1 MGVALVFI
9 GKLKLAR
16 FVAYLPMPVVG
27 GYLAFIGL
35 FCLEASL
42 GLSTGKD
49 IRGLNTW
56 GMLFNSRDLLLCL
69 PCLVIGVLWS
79 WVSRRYQHFAVLPLT
94 MLAVPA
100 VFYIALT
107 LSGESMQ
114 NARDVGLIGAIT
126 QPAELSWSFSLFQF
140 DRVHWTVLPGLVP
153 VWIGMV
159 FVVAFSSSLDVAAIE
174 IDMGEPL
181 DTNKELNTVGWSN
194 ILSGLTGGFTGSYIF
209 SQTLF
214 TRRTGCQSRLI
225 GWFVAVSELAMC
237 VVTIDPMA
245 YVPLLFFA
253 ATLSFIAVELSLE
266 WLWDVREKLL
276 AYEYLVLLATFVA
289 IQVVGLNQ
297 GLVAG
302 VAFSTAI
309 FVISYAS
316 ERKNTL
322 ERVHKRGRFMRPAS
336 QRRLLQVH
344 RDKILCVELRGEL
357 FFGSSQQVLQEVT
370 AMLGLAAPPVGKRG
384 KEATPGVATAA
395 TGGANGGSSQSARK
409 WAFQQWWGKVHKA
422 LRKCF
427 TARASGSRSHH
438 RSPGSTRSA
447 RSPGS
452 TRSGGLRSRAA
463 SATSRSSSLGGDEE
477 RLPLIV
483 GGGAIMP
490 SSHGSLSTTTAA
502 NTLSNNNLRNSS
514 GSLGRLGAGS
524 GLGGSGSSGGRAVFS
539 KPAKTVSFAGDD
551 DDADDD
557 VSGSNTGSPVPSLGR
572 NGISG
577 DSRGRAALEE
587 GSPEGSP
594 LRGGSSRSPLSRRG
608 TSYGAA
614 GAGPRTNGGAVAT
627 MEAEMVTD
635 AGEGLG
641 AGDSRGRDETAG
653 GAVTV
658 SGGMGSL
665 AGAGEEEEQDSA
677 EEGELIS
684 FIVLDCSKVTN
695 IDASAARTCFL
706 PLQRLAEANGVCI
719 AYAGLTERM
728 ETLLSIHKAIG
739 VENVAV
745 FKTFFTAVDW
755 CETQLIRSLD
765 ANEEDGNA
773 SFWATSRF
781 SRRESFKS
789 TAVNIKHLLR
799 QVLELPESASA
810 VDGIER
816 YCSEEDYHAGE
827 LIFSPGDEA
836 DSFFVVTDGQVMVEK
851 SPDGSSRPQELRRR
865 EDRTRANSVARA
877 GGQVLF
883 NVGAIFGYVDY
894 QLEERRAHSAI
905 AVTDAVVTVFPR
917 AQLDRMME
925 ENPRLLCLLER
936 SVMKHL
942 ALELSNLPV

>member
-1 MGVALVFI
+1 MPDHEIADTTPGNGSAGGDMDRSGTFGGTVEGDSKTAALSDTRPSSCSEGCLSPHTAERRNPATTAPDAAPGSRKAALAGVNHNDGGDAPRRAAEGGGKEAALKILTYGGVNTMMAVPILYGYAAIIFRHPVFAPYMPALAKLVLFSSMVHQAVFSLVSTLPFAIGQVQDAGLIFLSRMTTDVAVKVLLAGGTAEEAVATALAATAFATASMGVALVFI

-100 VFYIALT
+100 VFYIALA

-126 QPAELSWSFSLFQF
+126 QPAELSWSFSLFRF
-140 DRVHWTVLPGLVP
+140 DCVHWTVLPGLTP
-153 VWIGMV
+153 VWIGMI

-253 ATLSFIAVELSLE
+253 ATLSFIAVELSVE

-302 VAFSTAI
+302 VALSTAI

-357 FFGSSQQVLQEVT
+357 FFGSSQQVLREVT
-370 AMLGLAAPPVGKRG
+370 AMLGLAAPLVGKRG

-395 TGGANGGSSQSARK
+395 AGGANGGSSQSARK
-409 WAFQQWWGKVHKA
+409 EAFQQWWGKVHKA

-427 TARASGSRSHH
+427 TARASGNRSHH

-463 SATSRSSSLGGDEE
+463 STTSRSSSLGGDEE
-477 RLPLIV
+477 RLPLMV

-502 NTLSNNNLRNSS
+502 NTLSNNNLSSSS
-514 GSLGRLGAGS
+514 GSLRRLGAGTA
-524 GLGGSGSSGGRAVFS
+524 LGGSGSTGGKAVFS

-557 VSGSNTGSPVPSLGR
+557 VSGRNSGSPVPSLGR

-577 DSRGRAALEE
+577 DNRGRAALEE
-587 GSPEGSP
+587 GSPESSP
-594 LRGGSSRSPLSRRG
+594 VKGGSSRSPLSPRG

-627 MEAEMVTD
+627 MEAETVTD
-635 AGEGLG
+635 VGEGLG
-641 AGDSRGRDETAG
+641 SGDSRGRDETAG

-658 SGGMGSL
+658 SGGTGSR
-665 AGAGEEEEQDSA
+665 AGGGEEEQDSA

-695 IDASAARTCFL
+695 
-706 PLQRLAEANGVCI
+706 
-719 AYAGLTERM
+719 
-728 ETLLSIHKAIG
+728 
-739 VENVAV
+739 
-745 FKTFFTAVDW
+745 
-755 CETQLIRSLD
+755 
-765 ANEEDGNA
+765 
-773 SFWATSRF
+773 
-781 SRRESFKS
+781 
-789 TAVNIKHLLR
+789 
-799 QVLELPESASA
+799 
-810 VDGIER
+810 
-816 YCSEEDYHAGE
+816 
-827 LIFSPGDEA
+827 
-836 DSFFVVTDGQVMVEK
+836 
-851 SPDGSSRPQELRRR
+851 
-865 EDRTRANSVARA
+865 
-877 GGQVLF
+877 
-883 NVGAIFGYVDY
+883 
-894 QLEERRAHSAI
+894 
-905 AVTDAVVTVFPR
+905 
-917 AQLDRMME
+917 
-925 ENPRLLCLLER
+925 
-936 SVMKHL
+936 
-942 ALELSNLPV
+942 

>member
-1 MGVALVFI
+1 MI
-9 GKLKLAR
+9 
-16 FVAYLPMPVVG
+16 
-27 GYLAFIGL
+27 
-35 FCLEASL
+35 
-42 GLSTGKD
+42 
-49 IRGLNTW
+49 
-56 GMLFNSRDLLLCL
+56 
-69 PCLVIGVLWS
+69 
-79 WVSRRYQHFAVLPLT
+79 
-94 MLAVPA
+94 
-100 VFYIALT
+100 
-107 LSGESMQ
+107 
-114 NARDVGLIGAIT
+114 
-126 QPAELSWSFSLFQF
+126 
-140 DRVHWTVLPGLVP
+140 
-153 VWIGMV
+153 

-253 ATLSFIAVELSLE
+253 ATLSFIAVELSVE
-266 WLWDVREKLL
+266 WLWEVREKLL
-276 AYEYLVLLATFVA
+276 AYEYFVLLATFVA

-357 FFGSSQQVLQEVT
+357 FFGSSQQVLREVT

-384 KEATPGVATAA
+384 KESTPGVATAA
-395 TGGANGGSSQSARK
+395 AGGAKGGSSQSARK
-409 WAFQQWWGKVHKA
+409 ETFRQWCGKVHKA

-452 TRSGGLRSRAA
+452 TRSGGIRSRAA
-463 SATSRSSSLGGDEE
+463 SAASRSSSLGGDEE

-490 SSHGSLSTTTAA
+490 SSHGSLSTTSAA
-502 NTLSNNNLRNSS
+502 NTLSNNNMSSSSS

-539 KPAKTVSFAGDD
+539 KPTKTVSFAGDD
-551 DDADDD
+551 GDADDD
-557 VSGSNTGSPVPSLGR
+557 DVSDSSTGSPVPSLGR
-572 NGISG
+572 NGING
-577 DSRGRAALEE
+577 NSRGRAALEE
-587 GSPEGSP
+587 RSPEGSP

-614 GAGPRTNGGAVAT
+614 GAGPRTNGGAVAAR
-627 MEAEMVTD
+627 EAGKVTD
-635 AGEGLG
+635 AGKVSG

-658 SGGMGSL
+658 SGGTGSL
-665 AGAGEEEEQDSA
+665 AAGREEEEQDSA

-728 ETLLSIHKAIG
+728 ETLL
-739 VENVAV
+739 
-745 FKTFFTAVDW
+745 
-755 CETQLIRSLD
+755 R
-765 ANEEDGNA
+765 
-773 SFWATSRF
+773 
-781 SRRESFKS
+781 
-789 TAVNIKHLLR
+789 
-799 QVLELPESASA
+799 
-810 VDGIER
+810 
-816 YCSEEDYHAGE
+816 
-827 LIFSPGDEA
+827 
-836 DSFFVVTDGQVMVEK
+836 
-851 SPDGSSRPQELRRR
+851 
-865 EDRTRANSVARA
+865 
-877 GGQVLF
+877 
-883 NVGAIFGYVDY
+883 
-894 QLEERRAHSAI
+894 
-905 AVTDAVVTVFPR
+905 
-917 AQLDRMME
+917 
-925 ENPRLLCLLER
+925 
-936 SVMKHL
+936 
-942 ALELSNLPV
+942 

>member
-1 MGVALVFI
+1 MMAVPILYGYAAIIFRHPVFAPYMPALAKLVLFSSMVHQAVFSLVSTLPFAIGQVQDAGLIFLSRMTTDVAVKVLLAGGTAEEAVATALAATAFATASMGVALVVI

-100 VFYIALT
+100 VFYIALA

-126 QPAELSWSFSLFQF
+126 QPAELSWSFSLFRF
-140 DRVHWTVLPGLVP
+140 DRVHWTVLPGLMP
-153 VWIGMV
+153 VWIGMI

-245 YVPLLFFA
+245 FVPLLFFA
-253 ATLSFIAVELSLE
+253 ATLSFIAVELSVE
-266 WLWDVREKLL
+266 WLWEVREKLL
-276 AYEYLVLLATFVA
+276 AYEYFVLLATFVA

-357 FFGSSQQVLQEVT
+357 FFGSSQQVLREVT

-395 TGGANGGSSQSARK
+395 AGGADGGSSQSTRK
-409 WAFQQWWGKVHKA
+409 EAFQRWWGKVHKA

-427 TARASGSRSHH
+427 TARA
-438 RSPGSTRSA
+438 
-447 RSPGS
+447 
-452 TRSGGLRSRAA
+452 
-463 SATSRSSSLGGDEE
+463 
-477 RLPLIV
+477 
-483 GGGAIMP
+483 
-490 SSHGSLSTTTAA
+490 
-502 NTLSNNNLRNSS
+502 
-514 GSLGRLGAGS
+514 GR
-524 GLGGSGSSGGRAVFS
+524 
-539 KPAKTVSFAGDD
+539 T
-551 DDADDD
+551 
-557 VSGSNTGSPVPSLGR
+557 
-572 NGISG
+572 
-577 DSRGRAALEE
+577 ALEDR
-587 GSPEGSP
+587 SPEGSP

-614 GAGPRTNGGAVAT
+614 GAGPRTNGGAVAA
-627 MEAEMVTD
+627 MEAGTVTD
-635 AGEGLG
+635 AGKVLG

-653 GAVTV
+653 GAVNV
-658 SGGMGSL
+658 SGGTASL
-665 AGAGEEEEQDSA
+665 AAGGEEEEQDSA

-739 VENVAV
+739 LDNVAV

-765 ANEEDGNA
+765 AYEDDGNA
-773 SFWATSRF
+773 SFWATSHF

-836 DSFFVVTDGQVMVEK
+836 DSFYVVTDGQVMVEK
-851 SPDGSSRPQELRRR
+851 SPDGSSRPQELRGR

-917 AQLDRMME
+917 AHLDRMME